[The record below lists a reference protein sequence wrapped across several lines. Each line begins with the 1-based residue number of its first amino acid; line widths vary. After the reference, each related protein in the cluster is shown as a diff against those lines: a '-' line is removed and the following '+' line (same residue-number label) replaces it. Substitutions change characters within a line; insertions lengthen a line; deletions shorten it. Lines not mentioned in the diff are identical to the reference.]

1 MTKPEV
7 EILILDDERERDVI
21 YEMFFMR
28 LSAEPDS
35 SHSIRPLLPKT
46 PTEAH
51 NILRSRRACLVLLD
65 MVLEGEWQQSA
76 PMTYRI
82 IVDQRYAVALVSNNF
97 NDATKGLTATSVLVE
112 LSSAP
117 KLGFIPYSA
126 AIQKFFVK
134 SVGSIEELDSIP
146 GDTVNVWNFM
156 LAEALGHGRHWRPKT
171 SGEVTFLHL
180 TDTHFGPV
188 KPDYLNVV
196 GMENGVRNSGLHADY
211 ILWTGDIT
219 EHGYPSEFQ
228 AAASFAQDL
237 VNSKFVET
245 SCPFSVTPGNHDLC
259 WPLALSSRLNFVEL
273 PDHSAVTSTTVER
286 ITHQSSDGA
295 RKRKAWVVEDGA
307 VTDELWRFGLSPFRE
322 FFTRLV
328 GEPSPEDGYRLLT
341 HWVHLGFAVLELP
354 LETHVVRSRSDQ
366 PGLLPF
372 VSEDDFKDISNK
384 AIASFG
390 AAQLEKSVCVIVL
403 IHGQD
408 PDIGQGNV
416 SRWNQLVTEI
426 CNSGNAVIVLG
437 GHEHCVD
444 HILSRNRLTIIGA
457 PHDEKKTTGSLTLP
471 GIGFIRLSGLGTNEL
486 KCEITK
492 LEKSA
497 ADGGTTKWEPTKT
510 RRFAVDPS
518 TGCWINARTIE

>member
-7 EILILDDERERDVI
+7 EILILDDDRERDDI
-21 YEMFFMR
+21 YKQFFER

-51 NILRSRRACLVLLD
+51 NLLRSRRACLVVLD
-65 MVLEGEWQQSA
+65 MVLEGEWQKSA

-97 NDATKGLTATSVLVE
+97 NEPENGVTATSVLVE

-117 KLGFIPYSA
+117 KLGFIPYAA
-126 AIQKFFVK
+126 AIQKYFIK
-134 SVGSIEELDSIP
+134 SVGSIEEPDAIP

-156 LAEALGHGRHWRPKT
+156 LAEALGHGRHWRPT
-171 SGEVTFLHL
+171 IDGEVTFLHL

-188 KPDYLNVV
+188 QPDYLNVV
-196 GMENGVRNSGLHADY
+196 GMENGIKGSGLHADY
-211 ILWTGDIT
+211 ILWTGDVT

-259 WPLALSSRLNFVEL
+259 WPLALSSRLNLVEL
-273 PDHSAVTSTTVER
+273 PDHSAATSTAGEH
-286 ITHQSSDGA
+286 IPHQPSDGA
-295 RKRKAWVVEDGA
+295 KKKNAWVVEDGA
-307 VTDELWRFGLSPFRE
+307 VTAELWRFGLSPFRE

-328 GEPSPEDGYRLLT
+328 AEPSPEDGYRLLT
-341 HWVHLGFAVLELP
+341 HWAHLGFAVLELP
-354 LETHVVRSRSDQ
+354 LEMHVVRSRSDQ
-366 PGLLPF
+366 QEPPPF
-372 VSEDDFKDISNK
+372 VSENDFKDISNK
-384 AIASFG
+384 VIASFK
-390 AAQLEKSVCVIVL
+390 AAQIEKSVCVIVL

-408 PDIGQGNV
+408 PNNGKGNV
-416 SRWNQLVTEI
+416 NRWNQLVAEI
-426 CNSGNAVIVLG
+426 CNFDNAVIVLG
-437 GHEHCVD
+437 GHEHVAD
-444 HILSRNRLTIIGA
+444 HFFVRNRLTVIGV
-457 PHDEKKTTGSLTLP
+457 PHDEKKTDGSLTLP

-497 ADGGTTKWEPTKT
+497 DLGKNSKWEPKQTS
-510 RRFAVDPS
+510 RFAVNPV
-518 TGCWINARTIE
+518 TNCWIDA